1 MFGISFTELL
11 LVGLVA
17 LLVLGPERLPGAART
32 AGLWIGRLKRSFNAI
47 KNEVEREIGA
57 DEIRRQLHNEHILS
71 LEQEARKIL
80 NPQSAQAKPAEPPA
94 TEAPVAQPAAAP
106 LPVAASEPHL
116 ALEQPA
122 PAPVEPA
129 HAASEPLPVPP
140 LTSADAASSETVPTP
155 KPQTEKPA
163 TETSLP
169 PRAP

>member
-80 NPQSAQAKPAEPPA
+80 NPQAAKPQPVEPAAEPTPGA
-94 TEAPVAQPAAAP
+94 VAAA
-106 LPVAASEPHL
+106 PVAASEPHL
-116 ALEQPA
+116 AVEHTA
-122 PAPVEPA
+122 PAPPPIEPA
-129 HAASEPLPVPP
+129 HAATEALPVPP
-140 LTSADAASSETVPTP
+140 LTSADSASSATVPTP
-155 KPQTEKPA
+155 KPPTDQPPQNP
-163 TETSLP
+163 LP